1 MLRFI
6 LVFISLVVSGC
17 ASESGPSSINETSA
31 STALL
36 KDRVEFIEQYVTFDR
51 MYDELEYSVF
61 YQNNGGGGIPGPS
74 DWDIRIVAKVP
85 PEQIQAWVPANSVAG
100 AAPATKWFES
110 TADKIDVSS
119 ISEWHTDGQ
128 RSVGLDRQNSIV
140 VYRNSTLGH

>member
-6 LVFISLVVSGC
+6 LVFISLVVSGS
-17 ASESGPSSINETSA
+17 ARESGSSSINETSA

-36 KDRVEFIEQYVTFDR
+36 KDRVEFIEQYVTFER
-51 MYDELEYSVF
+51 MYNELEYSVF

-85 PEQIQAWVPANSVAG
+85 PEQIQAWVPANSVVG
-100 AAPATKWFES
+100 AAPKTKWFES

-119 ISEWHTDGQ
+119 ISKWHTDWQ